1 MEKPIPPNF
10 DVILDM
16 LIQPDSNFSFFAA
29 SRLKSIVFTLK
40 IANQS
45 EHIPHFI
52 SRLTE
57 LR

>member
-1 MEKPIPPNF
+1 MDKPNSPNF
-10 DVILDM
+10 DFVVEM

-29 SRLKSIVFTLK
+29 SKLKSIISTLK

-45 EHIPHFI
+45 EYIPDLI
-52 SRLTE
+52 SRLSE